1 MRSFGATGRKA
12 GEERSRPL
20 TRGEVIE
27 DVLVHAGLLFVAFIV
42 LFPILW
48 IFSMALD
55 PRNISRPTSLDL
67 IPGGASLRAFDRVLT
82 EPLANNVMFSTMLKN
97 SLIVSV
103 GVALSVVVLAV
114 SAAYAF
120 SRFHFPGRTWGL
132 FMFIAVLMLPQV
144 ATLAPLFVLLSRIKP
159 FGMDESIRTTL
170 AGVGVAYISGALPFA
185 IWNLRGY
192 IDTIPR
198 EVEEA
203 AFIDGAGP
211 NRAFIDVVFPLILP
225 AISITGP
232 VRLHGGLD
240 RVHPGLDLPDRPQPL
255 HPRDGAEL
263 DGRPVLFEHAV
274 VGVRRDGDPDHP
286 ADRGPVLPAPALDR
300 LRPRRRRGQ
309 GVGGER
315 RVRAREELESSLPY
329 RKVELRTGVSCHSER
344 YWSTSS
350 RIPVT
355 PTSRSP
361 ARAGRT
367 VQVILASDSPDS
379 EIRDRR
385 DDLAEHHRSG

>member
-1 MRSFGATGRKA
+1 MPKFGGKGTKSV
-12 GEERSRPL
+12 EERSRPL
-20 TRGEVIE
+20 TRAEVIE
-27 DVLVHAGLLFVAFIV
+27 DVAVHAGLILVAFIV

-67 IPGGASLRAFDRVLT
+67 IPEGASLRAFDRVLT

-120 SRFHFPGRTWGL
+120 SRFHFPGRKWGL

-144 ATLAPLFVLLSRIKP
+144 AKLAPLFVLLSRIRP

-185 IWNLRGY
+185 IWNLSGY

-211 NRAFIDVVFPLILP
+211 NRAFVDVVFPLILP
-225 AISITGP
+225 AISIT
-232 VRLHGGLD
+232 
-240 RVHPGLDLPDRPQPL
+240 
-255 HPRDGAEL
+255 
-263 DGRPVLFEHAV
+263 VLFGFMASWTEF
-274 VGVRRDGDPDHP
+274 
-286 ADRGPVLPAPALDR
+286 
-300 LRPRRRRGQ
+300 
-309 GVGGER
+309 
-315 RVRAREELESSLPY
+315 
-329 RKVELRTGVSCHSER
+329 
-344 YWSTSS
+344 
-350 RIPVT
+350 
-355 PTSRSP
+355 
-361 ARAGRT
+361 
-367 VQVILASDSPDS
+367 ILAWTFLTDPNRFTLAMGLSSMVGQYSSNTPWS
-379 EIRDRR
+379 EFAAMAILITLPIVALFFLLQRWIVSG
-385 DDLAEHHRSG
+385 LAVGAVKG

>member
-1 MRSFGATGRKA
+1 MPRFGGKS
-12 GEERSRPL
+12 GKEERSRPL
-20 TRGEVIE
+20 TRAEVVE
-27 DVLVHAGLLFVAFIV
+27 DVLVHAGLLLVAFIV

-67 IPGGASLRAFDRVLT
+67 IPEGASLRAFDRVLT

-120 SRFHFPGRTWGL
+120 SRFHFPGRKWGL

-144 ATLAPLFVLLSRIKP
+144 ATLAPLFVLLSRIRP
-159 FGMDESIRTTL
+159 FGMDESVRTTL

-211 NRAFIDVVFPLILP
+211 NRAFVDVVFPLILP
-225 AISITGP
+225 AISIT
-232 VRLHGGLD
+232 
-240 RVHPGLDLPDRPQPL
+240 
-255 HPRDGAEL
+255 
-263 DGRPVLFEHAV
+263 VLFGFMASWTEF
-274 VGVRRDGDPDHP
+274 
-286 ADRGPVLPAPALDR
+286 
-300 LRPRRRRGQ
+300 
-309 GVGGER
+309 
-315 RVRAREELESSLPY
+315 
-329 RKVELRTGVSCHSER
+329 
-344 YWSTSS
+344 
-350 RIPVT
+350 
-355 PTSRSP
+355 
-361 ARAGRT
+361 
-367 VQVILASDSPDS
+367 ILAWTFLTDPNRFTLAMGLSSMVGQYSSNTPWS
-379 EIRDRR
+379 EFAAMAILITLPIVALFFLLQRWIVSG
-385 DDLAEHHRSG
+385 LAVGAVKG